1 MLGAVLVHT
10 AIWKKL
16 YFPPLV
22 ATGIRDF
29 FFFFNKTSLFVF
41 NPSRQ
46 NHLWPH
52 AGWSWW
58 GGGARGGLGLLCLPA
73 PRVGWVSGP
82 IAARVTQPFLP
93 ATGK

>member
-1 MLGAVLVHT
+1 MLGTLLVHT
-10 AIWKKL
+10 TIWKNL

-29 FFFFNKTSLFVF
+29 FFNEKSLFLF

-46 NHLWPH
+46 NHVRPH

-58 GGGARGGLGLLCLPA
+58 GGGAHSGLGLLCL
-73 PRVGWVSGP
+73 GGLGFSP
-82 IAARVTQPFLP
+82 IVAHVIQLFLP
-93 ATGK
+93 AAGK